1 MRFLGAFFVFLVK
14 PENGRE
20 NDKRTTTKPRLFGGA
35 VPTAQGETKTKAASR
50 ANGWG
55 VRAAKQRAK
64 ITPMMA

>member
-1 MRFLGAFFVFLVK
+1 MI
-14 PENGRE
+14 
-20 NDKRTTTKPRLFGGA
+20 KRTTTKPRLFGGA
-35 VPTAQGETKTKAASR
+35 VPTAQGQTKTKAASR